1 MSSDTA
7 FDVSRSTSRVRRRTP
22 LAWFLTA
29 LLLATGCR
37 PSECAPPTLCQ
48 YSKSYHFAI
57 TPSEAP
63 PYAREAVLYRIV
75 VRDRESRQPIETGE
89 GQIYASNIDRANTWD
104 GFAKAAELGTY
115 YGKLN
120 FVTSGMWAVAIRFRR
135 DSASALE
142 TTEWTQDVLNERDSA
157 IP

>member
-1 MSSDTA
+1 MRRGPA
-7 FDVSRSTSRVRRRTP
+7 FGVSRSASHVRRRT
-22 LAWFLTA
+22 
-29 LLLATGCR
+29 LLLALLTLAAVPGCR
-37 PSECAPPTLCQ
+37 PSECAAPTLCQ
-48 YSKSYHFAI
+48 YTKSYHFAI

-63 PYAREAVLYRIV
+63 PYAREAVLYKIV
-75 VRDRESRQPIETGE
+75 VRDRESRQPIEAGE

-104 GFAKAAELGTY
+104 GFAKGAEIGTY
-115 YGKLN
+115 YGKLS

-142 TTEWTQDVLNERDSA
+142 TTEWTQDVLNERATS